1 MNYII
6 VIALILFSA
15 LFSGLT
21 LGFFS
26 LNRDDLKRKA
36 HLGDKR
42 AKKIYSLRKNGN
54 LLLCTLLIGN
64 IAVNSAIS
72 IFLGS
77 IASGVTAGIT
87 ATGLIVIFGEIIPQ
101 ASFSRH
107 ALTLGAKFVWLVR
120 ILVIILY
127 PVCWPL
133 SKILDKIL
141 GDEMPTI
148 YSKHEIAKL
157 IEDHEDLKGSDVD
170 RDEERIIKGALS
182 YSEKT
187 VEDIMTPRT
196 EVILLQA
203 DQILDKK
210 IITKIKKSGH
220 SRIPIYEKDPD
231 DIISVL
237 YVKDML
243 GENLKNKTAGEIAK
257 RSAIFVDCGKPLD
270 DLLNEFKKKKNHLF
284 IVLNQFGGISGI
296 VTIED
301 VLEEI
306 IGVEIVDEFD
316 VYEDLQKVA
325 KKKAKKKNLNKV

>member
-1 MNYII
+1 
-6 VIALILFSA
+6 
-15 LFSGLT
+15 
-21 LGFFS
+21 
-26 LNRDDLKRKA
+26 
-36 HLGDKR
+36 
-42 AKKIYSLRKNGN
+42 
-54 LLLCTLLIGN
+54 
-64 IAVNSAIS
+64 
-72 IFLGS
+72 
-77 IASGVTAGIT
+77 
-87 ATGLIVIFGEIIPQ
+87 GLIVIFGEIIPQ

-210 IITKIKKSGH
+210 TIIKIKKSGH
-220 SRIPIYEKDPD
+220 SRIPIYKKDPD
-231 DIISVL
+231 DIVSIL
-237 YVKDML
+237 YVKDMI
-243 GENLKNKTAGEIAK
+243 GENLKNKTTGEIAK

-270 DLLNEFKKKKNHLF
+270 DLLNEFKRKKNHLF
-284 IVLNQFGGISGI
+284 VVLNQFGGVSGI

-325 KKKAKKKNLNKV
+325 KKKASKKNLNKV